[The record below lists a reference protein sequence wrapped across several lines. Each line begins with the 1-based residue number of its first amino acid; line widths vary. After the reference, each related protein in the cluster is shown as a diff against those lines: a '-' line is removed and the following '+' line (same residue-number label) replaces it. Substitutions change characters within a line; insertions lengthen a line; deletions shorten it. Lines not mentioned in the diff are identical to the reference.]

1 MSAMNPRSVLAAVAA
16 AALCCGYANAQGAAA
31 SEEAKAL
38 AVAKRE
44 AAEANMRWQQLE
56 RRAAA
61 ATNEAAKARAAAA
74 AVAARIQAAEADLT
88 AAETRIRIVE
98 GMRAEQR
105 ARLAERQAPVVRLT
119 GALQTMARRP
129 PALALVQPGSVHD
142 VVHVRS
148 LLASTLPIVRARTA
162 GLRREIREGNR
173 LRRQAELARASL
185 QQGQQELK
193 KQRLALA
200 RLEERQRAR
209 SAELASSAITE
220 SDRALSFSEE
230 ARDLTELM
238 GTREFQAQIRQNL
251 VGLPGPSLRPGTR
264 IDRARASAPPPYILP
279 VEGRILSGMGEI
291 SDGGVH
297 ARGLTFATA
306 PSAEV
311 IAPRLG
317 RVVYAGRFR
326 GYGTIVIIE
335 HGAGWTSVITDLAE
349 ARVAVGQTVRMGD
362 VIGRAGSDDLRI
374 SIELRRNGRPF
385 PIAGLLRLG

>member
-1 MSAMNPRSVLAAVAA
+1 MSAMNPRTALAAVAA
-16 AALCCGYANAQGAAA
+16 AALCCGYAIAQGGA

-38 AVAKRE
+38 AAAKRE
-44 AAEANMRWQQLE
+44 AAEATARWQQLE

-88 AAETRIRIVE
+88 AAETRIRIIE

-119 GALQTMARRP
+119 AALQTMARRP

-148 LLASTLPIVRARTA
+148 LLASTLPIIRERTA
-162 GLRREIREGNR
+162 GLRREIQEGNR
-173 LRRQAELARASL
+173 LRQQAELARASL
-185 QQGQQELK
+185 RQGQQELK

-209 SAELASSAITE
+209 SAELASSALTE

-230 ARDLTELM
+230 ARDLAELM
-238 GTREFQAQIRQNL
+238 GTREFQARIRQSL
-251 VGLPGPSLRPGTR
+251 AGLPGPRLRPGTQ
-264 IDRARASAPPPYILP
+264 IGRARGSVPLPYILP
-279 VEGRILSGMGEI
+279 VEGEILSGMGEI
-291 SDGGVH
+291 SDAGVH

-311 IAPRLG
+311 IAPRAG

-326 GYGTIVIIE
+326 GYDTIVIIE

-349 ARVAVGQTVRMGD
+349 AQVAVGQTVRMGD
-362 VIGRAGSDDLRI
+362 VIGRAGSRDPRI
-374 SIELRRNGRPF
+374 SVELRRNGRPS
-385 PIAGLLRLG
+385 PIAPLLRLG